1 MDNAK
6 PLAIDPSAR
15 ELVAAV
21 RTLVGQ
27 IGTNVMRMLMQESE
41 AEKGLHAQAVLEA
54 LMGKD
59 LHPLVAAHDALAS
72 ALNAASPE
80 VPPILS
86 LATER
91 PA

>member
-1 MDNAK
+1 M
-6 PLAIDPSAR
+6 
-15 ELVAAV
+15 
-21 RTLVGQ
+21 GQ
-27 IGTNVMRMLMQESE
+27 IGGSVLRVQMQGSE
-41 AEKGLHAQAVLEA
+41 ADKGLHAQAVLEA

-59 LHPLVAAHDALAS
+59 LHPLVAAHDALGS

-86 LATER
+86 LTTER

>member
-1 MDNAK
+1 MDNAI
-6 PLAIDPSAR
+6 PPAIDPTAR
-15 ELVAAV
+15 EMVAAV

-27 IGTNVMRMLMQESE
+27 IGTNVLRMLMQESE

-54 LMGKD
+54 MMSKD

-72 ALNAASPE
+72 ALNAASPDL
-80 VPPILS
+80 PPILS
-86 LATER
+86 LTTED

>member
-1 MDNAK
+1 MNDST
-6 PLAIDPSAR
+6 PPAIDPAAR
-15 ELVAAV
+15 KLVAAV

-27 IGTNVMRMLMQESE
+27 IGTNVLRMLMQESE

-59 LHPLVAAHDALAS
+59 LHPLVAAHDALGS

-86 LATER
+86 LTTER

>member
-1 MDNAK
+1 MNDSTPSAT
-6 PLAIDPSAR
+6 DPAAR

-27 IGTNVMRMLMQESE
+27 IGTNVLRVQMQGSE
-41 AEKGLHAQAVLEA
+41 ADKGLHAQAVLEA
-54 LMGKD
+54 MMSKD
-59 LHPLVAAHDALAS
+59 LHPLAAAHDALGS

-86 LATER
+86 LTTDR